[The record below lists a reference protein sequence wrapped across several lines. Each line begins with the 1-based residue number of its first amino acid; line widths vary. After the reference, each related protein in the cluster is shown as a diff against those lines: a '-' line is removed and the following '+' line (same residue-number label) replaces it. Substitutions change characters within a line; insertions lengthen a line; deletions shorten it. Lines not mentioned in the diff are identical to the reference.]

1 MVIKMIKNLIQ
12 AIKDK
17 KYLRYVLIFIV
28 AVGINVYTLF
38 FAEKKY
44 TYQLQPPKS
53 VTQES
58 SDEAEN
64 IITTLTTSSES
75 KAEFK
80 FSIGWGNLV
89 VMILLL
95 SGLGYCKYK
104 AAKTPEQKEI
114 LK

>member
-1 MVIKMIKNLIQ
+1 MIKNLIQ
-12 AIKDK
+12 AIKER

-28 AVGINVYTLF
+28 VVGINVYTMF

-53 VTQES
+53 VAQES
-58 SDEAEN
+58 SDETES
-64 IITTLTTSSES
+64 IITASTTSSEG

-89 VMILLL
+89 VLILLL

-104 AAKTPEQKEI
+104 AAKTPEQKES